1 MEVINFEEKE
11 MIPLADD
18 ENRYYKKRKYCHIC
32 KRKFQTDE
40 NNENK
45 FNNYQKVRDHDHY
58 TGTFRGAAHSIW
70 NLRYKVQREI
80 PVVIHDESKYDYL

>member
-11 MIPLADD
+11 MIPLTDD
-18 ENRYYKKRKYCHIC
+18 ENRYYKKRKYYHIC
-32 KRKFQTDE
+32 KRKFWTDE

-45 FNNYQKVRDHDHY
+45 FNNYQKVRDHDHH
-58 TGTFRGAAHSIW
+58 TGKFRGAAHSIC

-80 PVVIHDESKYDYL
+80 PVVIHNGSKYDYL